1 MGEMESAL
9 LRGVTALTDCEA
21 HPVAGELDARF
32 GVILFGVFEREVEAP
47 GCPIDKDAVDNGI
60 CGFCEVDMVVLE
72 ALEGM

>member
-9 LRGVTALTDCEA
+9 LRGVTALTDCGA
-21 HPVAGELDARF
+21 HPVTGEFDARF

-47 GCPIDKDAVDNGI
+47 GCPIGRDAVDNGI
-60 CGFCEVDMVVLE
+60 CGFCEVEMVVLE